1 MVTTYGHIEAATF
14 RIPAGH
20 AWVDGDLLIPDT
32 PKGLVI
38 FANGSGATRHH
49 PREQAMAETMN
60 DAGYGSLL
68 LDLLTPHEGAMDETT
83 GESGFG
89 IPALAERLTQ
99 VTEWLAWNRDTSS
112 MKLAFIGAGA
122 AASAAALIAA
132 ADLPTLVQ
140 AVVCQGGRPDHSGR
154 ALSRVKAPTLLIVGG
169 LDDTVADFNRAALEE
184 MTCEKSM
191 EIIHGSDNH
200 FEHPGETEEAMRLT
214 RLWFDRTLAG

>member
-1 MVTTYGHIEAATF
+1 MVTTYGHIEATTF

-20 AWVDGDLLIPDT
+20 AWVDGDLMIPDS

-49 PREQAMAETMN
+49 PREQAMAESMN

-68 LDLLTPHEGAMDETT
+68 LDLLTPHEGAIDETA
-83 GESGFG
+83 GESVFG
-89 IPALAERLTQ
+89 IPALAGRLTQ
-99 VTEWLAWNRDTSS
+99 VTEWLAWNGETSS
-112 MKLAFIGAGA
+112 LKLAFIGAGA
-122 AASAAALIAA
+122 SAAAALIAA

-154 ALSRVKAPTLLIVGG
+154 SLSRVKAPTLLIVGG
-169 LDDTVADFNRAALEE
+169 LDETVADFNRAALEE

-191 EIIHGSDNH
+191 EIVHGADNR
-200 FEHPGETEEAMRLT
+200 FEHRGEAEEAMRLT
-214 RLWFDRTLAG
+214 RMWFDRALAG